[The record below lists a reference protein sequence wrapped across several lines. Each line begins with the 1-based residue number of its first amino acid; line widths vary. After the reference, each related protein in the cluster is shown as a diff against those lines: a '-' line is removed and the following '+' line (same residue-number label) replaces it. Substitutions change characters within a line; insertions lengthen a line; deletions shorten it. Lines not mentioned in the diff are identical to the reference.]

1 MKSQRAIVALVILN
15 LLLLTV
21 QLAHARSTSPEP
33 VVDVLRA
40 HSLELVDDKGRVR
53 AELKVLPALPDVKMP
68 DGTTGYPESVQ
79 LRLISSTGAPHV
91 KLGASEDGSGLVLG
105 GEHGAYVQILSRGGE
120 PYVKILTAKGQ
131 EKLVKP

>member
-40 HSLELVDDKGRVR
+40 HALELVDDKGRVR

-91 KLGASEDGSGLVLG
+91 KLGASEDGS
-105 GEHGAYVQILSRGGE
+105 
-120 PYVKILTAKGQ
+120 
-131 EKLVKP
+131 